1 MTDLELNWTLGTP
14 GLLLIAVA
22 AIALLLVMIMKF
34 RIHAFL
40 ALILVSLLTAVAT
53 GVQAGDIDRKSV
65 V

>member
-14 GLLLIAVA
+14 GLLLVAVA

-40 ALILVSLLTAVAT
+40 ALIVVSLLT
-53 GVQAGDIDRKSV
+53 
-65 V
+65 